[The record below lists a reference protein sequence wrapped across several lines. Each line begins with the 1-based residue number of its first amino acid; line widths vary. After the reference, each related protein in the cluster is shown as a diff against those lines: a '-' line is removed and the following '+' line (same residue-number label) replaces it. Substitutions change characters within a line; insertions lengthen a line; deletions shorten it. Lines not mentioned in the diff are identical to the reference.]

1 MSYLYKGNYK
11 QQNEMGGTK
20 MKKREITKIVH
31 SLMVAGLAA
40 CLLAG
45 CGNAKTES
53 SSVTAVE
60 ETTDAEAATE
70 SEAAENEAA
79 EEQSDASAEASNE
92 ENSSTETTDTD
103 TTDSSDEAEEAESD
117 TTAEATDTASSDPG
131 EVTYITDFTSIDD
144 YMGSLDSEKPAIVI
158 YNQQEGYLINMQEG
172 QHYQLKAEDKIL
184 FNFENGIGY
193 GLDFEIGNTFEPR
206 NGYVVYLADYSKIS
220 EDKKFFLDK
229 KLEDGSIVGVSCYL
243 APPVEQ

>member
-1 MSYLYKGNYK
+1 
-11 QQNEMGGTK
+11 

-40 CLLAG
+40 CLLVG
-45 CGNAKTES
+45 CGNAKTEGGS
-53 SSVTAVE
+53 DTAVE
-60 ETTDAEAATE
+60 ETTDAEATTE
-70 SEAAENEAA
+70 SEAAENKASG
-79 EEQSDASAEASNE
+79 EQSDASAETLAE

-103 TTDSSDEAEEAESD
+103 TTDSSDEAEDAESD
-117 TTAEATDTASSDPG
+117 AASDPG

-172 QHYQLKAEDKIL
+172 QHYQLKSEDKIL

-193 GLDFEIGNTFEPR
+193 GFDFEIGNTCEPR
-206 NGYVVYLADYSKIS
+206 FGYSVFTGDYSKIS
-220 EDKKFFLDK
+220 EDKKFFLKK
-229 KLEDGSIVGVSCYL
+229 KLEDGSIIEIGCYL

>member
-1 MSYLYKGNYK
+1 
-11 QQNEMGGTK
+11 

-53 SSVTAVE
+53 SSDTAVE

-79 EEQSDASAEASNE
+79 EEQSDANAEALAE

-117 TTAEATDTASSDPG
+117 TTAEATDTASDPG
-131 EVTYITDFTSIDD
+131 EVTYVTDFTSIDD
-144 YMGSLDSEKPAIVI
+144 YMGGFDMSTSPVIVI
-158 YNQQEGYLINMQEG
+158 YNEQEGYLINMQEG
-172 QHYQLKAEDKIL
+172 QHYQLDSNDVILCNIKKTDNESDYDIAFRVDLETEEVVFPNYHMMIPDYTKWTQEEEFYNIVYDK
-184 FNFENGIGY
+184 E
-193 GLDFEIGNTFEPR
+193 GNELGGVTCYLTPAD
-206 NGYVVYLADYSKIS
+206 VYLNSPAG
-220 EDKKFFLDK
+220 E
-229 KLEDGSIVGVSCYL
+229 
-243 APPVEQ
+243 

>member
-1 MSYLYKGNYK
+1 
-11 QQNEMGGTK
+11 

-53 SSVTAVE
+53 SSDTAVE

-79 EEQSDASAEASNE
+79 EEQSDANAETLAE

-103 TTDSSDEAEEAESD
+103 TTDSSDEAGKEESD
-117 TTAEATDTASSDPG
+117 TTAEAADTASDPG

>member
-1 MSYLYKGNYK
+1 
-11 QQNEMGGTK
+11 

-45 CGNAKTES
+45 CENAKPES
-53 SSVTAVE
+53 SSDTAVE

-79 EEQSDASAEASNE
+79 EEQSDANAEALAE

-117 TTAEATDTASSDPG
+117 TTAEATDTASDPG
-131 EVTYITDFTSIDD
+131 EVTYVTDFTSIDD
-144 YMGSLDSEKPAIVI
+144 YMGGLDSEKPAIVI

-172 QHYQLKAEDKIL
+172 QHYQLDSNDVILCNIKKTDNESDYDIAFRVDLETEEVVFPNYHMVIPDYTKWTKEEKYYFKIYDK
-184 FNFENGIGY
+184 E
-193 GLDFEIGNTFEPR
+193 GNELGGVTCYLTPAD
-206 NGYVVYLADYSKIS
+206 VYLNSPAG
-220 EDKKFFLDK
+220 E
-229 KLEDGSIVGVSCYL
+229 
-243 APPVEQ
+243 

>member
-1 MSYLYKGNYK
+1 
-11 QQNEMGGTK
+11 

-53 SSVTAVE
+53 SSDTAVE

-79 EEQSDASAEASNE
+79 EEQSDASTETLAE

-103 TTDSSDEAEEAESD
+103 TTDSSDEAEETESD
-117 TTAEATDTASSDPG
+117 TTTEATDTASDPG

-144 YMGSLDSEKPAIVI
+144 YMGGFDMSTSPVIVI
-158 YNQQEGYLINMQEG
+158 YNEQEGYLINMQEG
-172 QHYQLKAEDKIL
+172 QHYQLDSNDVILCNIKKTDNESDYDIAFRVDLETEEVVFPNYHMVIPDYTKWTKEEKYYFKIYDK
-184 FNFENGIGY
+184 E
-193 GLDFEIGNTFEPR
+193 GNKLGAVTCYLTPAD
-206 NGYVVYLADYSKIS
+206 VYLNSPAG
-220 EDKKFFLDK
+220 E
-229 KLEDGSIVGVSCYL
+229 
-243 APPVEQ
+243 

>member
-1 MSYLYKGNYK
+1 
-11 QQNEMGGTK
+11 

-53 SSVTAVE
+53 SSDTAVE

-79 EEQSDASAEASNE
+79 EEQSDASAETLAE

-103 TTDSSDEAEEAESD
+103 TTDSSDEAEGTESD
-117 TTAEATDTASSDPG
+117 TVSDPG

-144 YMGSLDSEKPAIVI
+144 YMGGFDMSTSPVIVI
-158 YNQQEGYLINMQEG
+158 YNEQEGYLINMQEG
-172 QHYQLKAEDKIL
+172 QHYQLDNNDVILCNIKKTDNESDYDIAFRVDLETEEVVFPNYHMVIPDYTKWTKEEKYYFKIYDK
-184 FNFENGIGY
+184 E
-193 GLDFEIGNTFEPR
+193 GNELGGVTCYLTPAD
-206 NGYVVYLADYSKIS
+206 VYLNSPAG
-220 EDKKFFLDK
+220 E
-229 KLEDGSIVGVSCYL
+229 
-243 APPVEQ
+243 

>member
-1 MSYLYKGNYK
+1 
-11 QQNEMGGTK
+11 

-45 CGNAKTES
+45 CENAKPES
-53 SSVTAVE
+53 SSDTAVE

-79 EEQSDASAEASNE
+79 EEQSDASTEASNE

-103 TTDSSDEAEEAESD
+103 TTDSSDEAGKAESN
-117 TTAEATDTASSDPG
+117 TTAEATDTASDPG

-172 QHYQLKAEDKIL
+172 QHYQLDSNDVIL
-184 FNFENGIGY
+184 
-193 GLDFEIGNTFEPR
+193 R
-206 NGYVVYLADYSKIS
+206 NIKETDVQSNYDIAFRYDLETGEVVFPNYMLVLSDYSKWTKEEKYYFKIY
-220 EDKKFFLDK
+220 DKEGNEL
-229 KLEDGSIVGVSCYL
+229 GGVTCYL
-243 APPVEQ
+243 TPADVYLNSPAEE

>member
-1 MSYLYKGNYK
+1 
-11 QQNEMGGTK
+11 

-31 SLMVAGLAA
+31 SLMVAGLVA

-53 SSVTAVE
+53 SSDTAVE
-60 ETTDAEAATE
+60 ETTDAEAATG

-79 EEQSDASAEASNE
+79 EEQSDANAEALAE

-117 TTAEATDTASSDPG
+117 TTAEATDTASDPG
-131 EVTYITDFTSIDD
+131 EVTYVTDFTSIDD
-144 YMGSLDSEKPAIVI
+144 YMGGLDSEKPAIVI

-184 FNFENGIGY
+184 FNFESSVGY
-193 GLDFEIGNTFEPR
+193 GYDHDLGSSFEPR

-220 EDKKFFLDK
+220 EDKDFYLRK

>member
-1 MSYLYKGNYK
+1 
-11 QQNEMGGTK
+11 

-53 SSVTAVE
+53 SSDTAVE

-79 EEQSDASAEASNE
+79 EEQSDANAEALAE

-117 TTAEATDTASSDPG
+117 TTAEATDTASDPG
-131 EVTYITDFTSIDD
+131 EVTYVTVTDFTSFEQ
-144 YMGSLDSEKPAIVI
+144 YMDSLDPEKPAIVI
-158 YNQQEGYLINMQEG
+158 YNNEEGYMVNMQEG
-172 QHYQLKAEDKIL
+172 QHYQMKKSDELF
-184 FNFENGIGY
+184 FNFQDAIGY
-193 GLDFEIGNTFEPR
+193 GMNLELVDG
-206 NGYVVYLADYSKIS
+206 GYQPVDHNYTKANLH
-220 EDKKFFLDK
+220 LDK
-229 KLEDGSIVGVSCYL
+229 FTDDQEFYVIDPDDNKITCYL
-243 APPVEQ
+243 TPPSEQ

>member
-1 MSYLYKGNYK
+1 
-11 QQNEMGGTK
+11 

-70 SEAAENEAA
+70 SEAAENEAT
-79 EEQSDASAEASNE
+79 EEQSDASTEASNE

-103 TTDSSDEAEEAESD
+103 TTDSSDEAEETESD
-117 TTAEATDTASSDPG
+117 TTTEATDTASSDPG

-172 QHYQLKAEDKIL
+172 QHYQLDSNDVIL
-184 FNFENGIGY
+184 RNIKKTDPY
-193 GLDFEIGNTFEPR
+193 YDITFR
-206 NGYVVYLADYSKIS
+206 IDLGMGDIVYPQYKQFIPDYSKWVKEEEFYFEI
-220 EDKKFFLDK
+220 
-229 KLEDGSIVGVSCYL
+229 
-243 APPVEQ
+243 

>member
-1 MSYLYKGNYK
+1 
-11 QQNEMGGTK
+11 

-53 SSVTAVE
+53 SSDTAVE

-79 EEQSDASAEASNE
+79 EEQSDANAEALAE

-117 TTAEATDTASSDPG
+117 TTAEATDTASDPG
-131 EVTYITDFTSIDD
+131 EVTYVTDFTSIDD
-144 YMGSLDSEKPAIVI
+144 YMGGFDMSTSPVIVI
-158 YNQQEGYLINMQEG
+158 YNEQEGYLINMQEG
-172 QHYQLKAEDKIL
+172 QHYQLDSNDVIL
-184 FNFENGIGY
+184 CNIKKTDNESDYDIAFRVNLET
-193 GLDFEIGNTFEPR
+193 EE
-206 NGYVVYLADYSKIS
+206 VVFPNYHMMIPDYQMDTRYRPI
-220 EDKKFFLDK
+220 
-229 KLEDGSIVGVSCYL
+229 
-243 APPVEQ
+243 

>member
-1 MSYLYKGNYK
+1 
-11 QQNEMGGTK
+11 

-53 SSVTAVE
+53 SSDTAVE

-79 EEQSDASAEASNE
+79 EEQNDANAEALTE

-117 TTAEATDTASSDPG
+117 TTAEATDTASDPG
-131 EVTYITDFTSIDD
+131 EVTYVTDFTSIDD
-144 YMGSLDSEKPAIVI
+144 YMGGFDMSTSPVIVI
-158 YNQQEGYLINMQEG
+158 YNEQEGYLINMQEG
-172 QHYQLKAEDKIL
+172 QHYQLDSNDVILCNIKKTDNESDYDIAFRVDLETEEVVFPNYHMVIPDYTKWTQEEEFYNIVYDK
-184 FNFENGIGY
+184 E
-193 GLDFEIGNTFEPR
+193 GNELGGVTCYLTPAD
-206 NGYVVYLADYSKIS
+206 VYLNSPAG
-220 EDKKFFLDK
+220 E
-229 KLEDGSIVGVSCYL
+229 
-243 APPVEQ
+243 

>member
-1 MSYLYKGNYK
+1 
-11 QQNEMGGTK
+11 

-53 SSVTAVE
+53 SSDTAVE

-79 EEQSDASAEASNE
+79 EEQSDANAEALAE

-103 TTDSSDEAEEAESD
+103 TTDSSDEAEETESD
-117 TTAEATDTASSDPG
+117 TTAEATDTASDPG

-172 QHYQLKAEDKIL
+172 QHYQLDSNDVIL
-184 FNFENGIGY
+184 RNIKKTDPY
-193 GLDFEIGNTFEPR
+193 YDITFR
-206 NGYVVYLADYSKIS
+206 VDLGMGDIVYPQYKQFIPDYSKWVKEEEFYFEIY
-220 EDKKFFLDK
+220 DKEGNEL
-229 KLEDGSIVGVSCYL
+229 GGVTCYL
-243 APPVEQ
+243 TPADVYLNSPAGE

>member
-1 MSYLYKGNYK
+1 
-11 QQNEMGGTK
+11 

-53 SSVTAVE
+53 SSDTAVE

-79 EEQSDASAEASNE
+79 EEQSGANAETLAE

-103 TTDSSDEAEEAESD
+103 TTDSSDEAGKAESD
-117 TTAEATDTASSDPG
+117 TTAEAADTASDPG

>member
-1 MSYLYKGNYK
+1 
-11 QQNEMGGTK
+11 

-70 SEAAENEAA
+70 SEAAE
-79 EEQSDASAEASNE
+79 EQSDANAETLAE

-103 TTDSSDEAEEAESD
+103 TTDSSDEAEETESD
-117 TTAEATDTASSDPG
+117 TTTEATDTATSDPG

-172 QHYQLKAEDKIL
+172 QHYQLNSNDVILRNIKEKDETGVLSDYDSAFRYDLETGESVFPNYHMVIADYTKWTQEEKFYYKLYDK
-184 FNFENGIGY
+184 E
-193 GLDFEIGNTFEPR
+193 GNELGGVTCYLTPAD
-206 NGYVVYLADYSKIS
+206 VYLNSPAG
-220 EDKKFFLDK
+220 E
-229 KLEDGSIVGVSCYL
+229 
-243 APPVEQ
+243 

>member
-1 MSYLYKGNYK
+1 
-11 QQNEMGGTK
+11 

-45 CGNAKTES
+45 CGNAKTEDS
-53 SSVTAVE
+53 SDTAVE
-60 ETTDAEAATE
+60 ETTDAEATNE
-70 SEAAENEAA
+70 SEAAESEAA
-79 EEQSDASAEASNE
+79 EDQSDASTEASNE

-103 TTDSSDEAEEAESD
+103 TTDSSDEAEETESD
-117 TTAEATDTASSDPG
+117 TTAEATDTASDPG

-172 QHYQLKAEDKIL
+172 QHYQLDSNDVIL
-184 FNFENGIGY
+184 RNIKKTDPY
-193 GLDFEIGNTFEPR
+193 YDITFR
-206 NGYVVYLADYSKIS
+206 VDLGMGDIVYPQYKQFIPDYSKWVKEEEFYFEIY
-220 EDKKFFLDK
+220 DKEGNEL
-229 KLEDGSIVGVSCYL
+229 GGVTCYL
-243 APPVEQ
+243 TPADVYLDSPAGE

>member
-1 MSYLYKGNYK
+1 
-11 QQNEMGGTK
+11 MGGTK

-79 EEQSDASAEASNE
+79 EEQSDANAEALAE
-92 ENSSTETTDTD
+92 ENSSSETTDTD

-117 TTAEATDTASSDPG
+117 TTAEATDTASDPG
-131 EVTYITDFTSIDD
+131 EVTYVTDFTSIDD

>member
-1 MSYLYKGNYK
+1 
-11 QQNEMGGTK
+11 

-53 SSVTAVE
+53 SSNTAVE

-79 EEQSDASAEASNE
+79 EEQSDANAETLAE

-117 TTAEATDTASSDPG
+117 TTAEAADTASDPG

-172 QHYQLKAEDKIL
+172 QHYQLDSNEVIL
-184 FNFENGIGY
+184 RNIKKTDPY
-193 GLDFEIGNTFEPR
+193 YDITFR
-206 NGYVVYLADYSKIS
+206 VDLGMGDIVYPQYKQFIPDYSKWVKEEEFYFEIY
-220 EDKKFFLDK
+220 DKEGNEL
-229 KLEDGSIVGVSCYL
+229 GGVTCYL
-243 APPVEQ
+243 TPADVYLNSPAGE

>member
-1 MSYLYKGNYK
+1 
-11 QQNEMGGTK
+11 

-53 SSVTAVE
+53 SSDTAVE

-79 EEQSDASAEASNE
+79 EEQSDASTEASNE

-103 TTDSSDEAEEAESD
+103 TTDSSDEAGKAESD
-117 TTAEATDTASSDPG
+117 TTAEATDTASDPG

-172 QHYQLKAEDKIL
+172 QHYQLDSNDVIL
-184 FNFENGIGY
+184 RNIKKTDPY
-193 GLDFEIGNTFEPR
+193 YDITFR
-206 NGYVVYLADYSKIS
+206 VDLGMGDIVYPQYKQFIPDYSKWVKEEEFYFEIY
-220 EDKKFFLDK
+220 DKEGNEL
-229 KLEDGSIVGVSCYL
+229 GGVTCYL
-243 APPVEQ
+243 TPADVYLDSPAGE

>member
-1 MSYLYKGNYK
+1 
-11 QQNEMGGTK
+11 

-53 SSVTAVE
+53 SSDTAVE

-79 EEQSDASAEASNE
+79 EEQSDASTEASNE

-103 TTDSSDEAEEAESD
+103 TTDSSDEAEETESD
-117 TTAEATDTASSDPG
+117 TTTEATDTASDPG
-131 EVTYITDFTSIDD
+131 EVTYITDFASIDD

-172 QHYQLKAEDKIL
+172 QHYQLNSNDVILRNIKEKDETGVLSDYDSAFRYDLETGESVFPNYHMVIADYTKWTQEEKFYYKLYDK
-184 FNFENGIGY
+184 E
-193 GLDFEIGNTFEPR
+193 GNELGGVTCYLTPAD
-206 NGYVVYLADYSKIS
+206 VYLDSPAG
-220 EDKKFFLDK
+220 E
-229 KLEDGSIVGVSCYL
+229 
-243 APPVEQ
+243 

>member
-1 MSYLYKGNYK
+1 
-11 QQNEMGGTK
+11 

-45 CGNAKTES
+45 CGNVKTES
-53 SSVTAVE
+53 SSDTAVE

-79 EEQSDASAEASNE
+79 EEQSDANAEALAE

-117 TTAEATDTASSDPG
+117 TTAEATDTASDPG
-131 EVTYITDFTSIDD
+131 EVTYVTDFTSIDD

-184 FNFENGIGY
+184 FNFEDGIGY
-193 GLDFEIGNTFEPR
+193 GFDFEIVRFI
-206 NGYVVYLADYSKIS
+206 L
-220 EDKKFFLDK
+220 F
-229 KLEDGSIVGVSCYL
+229 
-243 APPVEQ
+243 PP

>member
-1 MSYLYKGNYK
+1 
-11 QQNEMGGTK
+11 
-20 MKKREITKIVH
+20 MKKREITKIIKSAAVV
-31 SLMVAGLAA
+31 SLSA
-40 CLLAG
+40 CLLVG
-45 CGNAKTES
+45 CGNAKPES
-53 SSVTAVE
+53 SSDTAVE

-79 EEQSDASAEASNE
+79 EEQSDANAEALAE

-103 TTDSSDEAEEAESD
+103 TTDSSDEAGKAESD
-117 TTAEATDTASSDPG
+117 TAAEAADTASDPG

>member
-1 MSYLYKGNYK
+1 
-11 QQNEMGGTK
+11 

-53 SSVTAVE
+53 SSDTAVE

-79 EEQSDASAEASNE
+79 EEQSDASTETLAE

-103 TTDSSDEAEEAESD
+103 TTDSSDEAEETESD
-117 TTAEATDTASSDPG
+117 TVSDPG

-172 QHYQLKAEDKIL
+172 QHYQMKKTDEL
-184 FNFENGIGY
+184 FLNFQDAIGY
-193 GLDFEIGNTFEPR
+193 GMNLELVDG
-206 NGYVVYLADYSKIS
+206 GYQPVDHNYTIANLN
-220 EDKKFFLDK
+220 LDK
-229 KLEDGSIVGVSCYL
+229 FTDNQEFYIIDPNDNKITCYL
-243 APPVEQ
+243 TPPSEQ

>member
-1 MSYLYKGNYK
+1 
-11 QQNEMGGTK
+11 

-53 SSVTAVE
+53 SSDTAVE

-79 EEQSDASAEASNE
+79 EEQNDANAEALTE

-117 TTAEATDTASSDPG
+117 TTAEATDTASDPG
-131 EVTYITDFTSIDD
+131 EVTYVTVTDFTSFEQ
-144 YMGSLDSEKPAIVI
+144 YMDSLDPEKPAIVI
-158 YNQQEGYLINMQEG
+158 YNNEEGYMVNMQEG
-172 QHYQLKAEDKIL
+172 QHYQMKKSDELF
-184 FNFENGIGY
+184 FNFQDAIGY
-193 GLDFEIGNTFEPR
+193 GMNLELVDG
-206 NGYVVYLADYSKIS
+206 GYQPVDHNYTKANLH
-220 EDKKFFLDK
+220 LDK
-229 KLEDGSIVGVSCYL
+229 FTDDQEFYVIDPDDNKITCYL
-243 APPVEQ
+243 TPPSE

>member
-1 MSYLYKGNYK
+1 
-11 QQNEMGGTK
+11 

-31 SLMVAGLAA
+31 SLMVAGLVA

-53 SSVTAVE
+53 SSDAAVE

-79 EEQSDASAEASNE
+79 EEQSDANAEASNE

-103 TTDSSDEAEEAESD
+103 TTDSSDEAEETESD
-117 TTAEATDTASSDPG
+117 TTTEAADTASNPG

-184 FNFENGIGY
+184 FNFESSVGY
-193 GLDFEIGNTFEPR
+193 GYDHDLGSSFEPR

-220 EDKKFFLDK
+220 EDKDFYLRK

>member
-1 MSYLYKGNYK
+1 
-11 QQNEMGGTK
+11 

-45 CGNAKTES
+45 CGNAKTEGS
-53 SSVTAVE
+53 SDTAVE

-70 SEAAENEAA
+70 SETAENEAA
-79 EEQSDASAEASNE
+79 EEQSDANAEALAE

-103 TTDSSDEAEEAESD
+103 TTDSSDESGKAESD
-117 TTAEATDTASSDPG
+117 TTAEATDTAPSDPG

-144 YMGSLDSEKPAIVI
+144 YMGGLDSEKPAIVI

-184 FNFENGIGY
+184 FNSESLIGY
-193 GLDFEIGNTFEPR
+193 GFDFDIGDTCEPR
-206 NGYVVYLADYSKIS
+206 FGYSVFTGDYTKIS
-220 EDKKFFLDK
+220 EDKKFFLKK
-229 KLEDGSIVGVSCYL
+229 KLEDGSIIEIGCYL

>member
-1 MSYLYKGNYK
+1 
-11 QQNEMGGTK
+11 
-20 MKKREITKIVH
+20 MKKREITKIIKSAAVV
-31 SLMVAGLAA
+31 SLSA
-40 CLLAG
+40 CLLVG

-53 SSVTAVE
+53 SSDTAVE

-70 SEAAENEAA
+70 SEAAENKAA
-79 EEQSDASAEASNE
+79 EEQSDANAEALAE

-117 TTAEATDTASSDPG
+117 TTAEATDTASDRG
-131 EVTYITDFTSIDD
+131 EVTYVTDFTSIDD

-184 FNFENGIGY
+184 FNFESSVGY
-193 GLDFEIGNTFEPR
+193 GYDHDLGSSFEPR

-220 EDKKFFLDK
+220 EDKDFYLRK

>member
-1 MSYLYKGNYK
+1 
-11 QQNEMGGTK
+11 
-20 MKKREITKIVH
+20 MKKREITKIIKSAAVV
-31 SLMVAGLAA
+31 SLSA
-40 CLLAG
+40 CLLVG
-45 CGNAKTES
+45 CGNAKPES
-53 SSVTAVE
+53 SSDTAVE

-79 EEQSDASAEASNE
+79 EEQSDANAEALAE

-117 TTAEATDTASSDPG
+117 TTAEATDTASDPG
-131 EVTYITDFTSIDD
+131 EVTYVTDFTSIDD

-184 FNFENGIGY
+184 FNFEDGIGY
-193 GLDFEIGNTFEPR
+193 GFDLEIGNTIEPR
-206 NGYVVYLADYSKIS
+206 FGYSVFTGDYSKIS
-220 EDKKFFLDK
+220 EDKKFFLKK
-229 KLEDGSIVGVSCYL
+229 KLEDGGIIEIGCYL

>member
-1 MSYLYKGNYK
+1 
-11 QQNEMGGTK
+11 

-53 SSVTAVE
+53 SSDTAVE

-79 EEQSDASAEASNE
+79 EEQSDANAETLAE

-103 TTDSSDEAEEAESD
+103 TTDSSDEAGKAESD
-117 TTAEATDTASSDPG
+117 TTAEATDTASDPG

-172 QHYQLKAEDKIL
+172 QHYQLDSNDVIL
-184 FNFENGIGY
+184 RNIKKTDPY
-193 GLDFEIGNTFEPR
+193 YDITFR
-206 NGYVVYLADYSKIS
+206 VDLGMGDIVYPQYKQFIPDYSKWVKEEEFYFEIY
-220 EDKKFFLDK
+220 DKEGNEL
-229 KLEDGSIVGVSCYL
+229 GGVTCYL
-243 APPVEQ
+243 TPADVYLDSPAGE

>member
-1 MSYLYKGNYK
+1 
-11 QQNEMGGTK
+11 

-31 SLMVAGLAA
+31 FLMVAGLAA

-53 SSVTAVE
+53 SSDTAVE

-70 SEAAENEAA
+70 SEAAESEAS
-79 EEQSDASAEASNE
+79 EEQSDASTEASNE

-103 TTDSSDEAEEAESD
+103 ITDSSDEAGKAEPD
-117 TTAEATDTASSDPG
+117 TTAEAADTASDPG

-184 FNFENGIGY
+184 FNFESSVGY
-193 GLDFEIGNTFEPR
+193 GYDHDLGSSFEPR

-220 EDKKFFLDK
+220 EDKDFYLRK

>member
-1 MSYLYKGNYK
+1 
-11 QQNEMGGTK
+11 

-53 SSVTAVE
+53 SSDTAVE
-60 ETTDAEAATE
+60 ETIDAETATE

-79 EEQSDASAEASNE
+79 EEQSDANAEALAE

-117 TTAEATDTASSDPG
+117 TTAEATDTASDPG
-131 EVTYITDFTSIDD
+131 EVTYVTDFTSIDD
-144 YMGSLDSEKPAIVI
+144 YMGGFDMSTSPVIVI
-158 YNQQEGYLINMQEG
+158 YNEQEGYLINMQEG

-184 FNFENGIGY
+184 FNFESSVGY
-193 GLDFEIGNTFEPR
+193 GYDHDLGSSFEPR

-220 EDKKFFLDK
+220 EDKDFYLRK